1 MDSDSEEHTVSAYDP
16 RLSSPAGQL
25 AVVQA
30 LVASQRH
37 VKP

>member
-1 MDSDSEEHTVSAYDP
+1 VSAYDP

-25 AVVQA
+25 AVVQT

-37 VKP
+37 AKP